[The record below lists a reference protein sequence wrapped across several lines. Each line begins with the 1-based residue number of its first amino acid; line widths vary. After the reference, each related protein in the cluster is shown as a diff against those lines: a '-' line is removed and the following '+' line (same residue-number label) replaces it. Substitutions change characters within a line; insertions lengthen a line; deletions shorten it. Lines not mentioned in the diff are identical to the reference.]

1 MQLVC
6 IYQLSSFQLESLS
19 TNGFHMLRA
28 NTVALIRTTIL
39 RWQAVIPICQAKVLV
54 GCNLLRQ
61 LLVHLVA
68 CMATVTTSNSNH
80 TNMARLCICSCQWGL
95 LTSRVTGD
103 PAWDCHAELDCWA
116 LVRQNKFPVDQP
128 RTFVVIWDVFG
139 FFGKTCTFWSY
150 TFRNSSAKMPLVPTF
165 SRLLVMFSSL
175 QPLSPHGGCKRN
187 W

>member
-1 MQLVC
+1 MKRIDKESKKGPRIKSSNRKLQLVWTTWKENDIIRLPRSHSLQQVPPKGKTWTSSTPGAQC
-6 IYQLSSFQLESLS
+6 ITSSPTTIAACVHYQLSSFQLESLS

-103 PAWDCHAELDCWA
+103 PA
-116 LVRQNKFPVDQP
+116 
-128 RTFVVIWDVFG
+128 
-139 FFGKTCTFWSY
+139 
-150 TFRNSSAKMPLVPTF
+150 
-165 SRLLVMFSSL
+165 
-175 QPLSPHGGCKRN
+175 
-187 W
+187 